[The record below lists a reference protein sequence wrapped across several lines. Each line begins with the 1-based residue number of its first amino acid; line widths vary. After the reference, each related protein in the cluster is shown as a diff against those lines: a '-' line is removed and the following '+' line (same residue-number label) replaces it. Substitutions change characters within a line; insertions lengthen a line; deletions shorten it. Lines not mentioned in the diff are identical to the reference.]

1 MKINIIKSNQRGLSE
16 LDWLYSRHSFSFSN
30 YYDSKRIGFGVL
42 KVLNDDII
50 APSKGFGS
58 HHHDNFEIVTIVL
71 EGALEHK
78 DSMGNKGIIKANEI
92 QRMSAGTGIMHSE
105 FNPSKKDKVHLLQIW
120 IEPKENNIKPSYE
133 QKNFFKLKINEFTSV
148 VSGIRNNNSVY
159 IHQNAYF
166 SLGNFDADK
175 EINYKLHNV
184 KNGIFLF
191 VIEGEINI
199 ENNLLKEGD
208 TAEIQETSK
217 VNFMTKKES
226 KIIIIEVPLGLT
238 TR

>member
-1 MKINIIKSNQRGLSE
+1 MKINIIKSNERGLSE

-30 YYDSKRIGFGVL
+30 YYDPKRMGFGVL

-148 VSGIRNNNSVY
+148 ISGIKNKNTVY
-159 IHQNAYF
+159 INQDAYF
-166 SLGNFDADK
+166 SLGRFNANK
-175 EINYKLHNV
+175 EVNYKLHDV
-184 KNGIFLF
+184 KNGVF
-191 VIEGEINI
+191 VFIIQGEINI
-199 ENNLLKEGD
+199 ENNVFKEGD
-208 TAEIQETSK
+208 AGEIKEINKINFITKRDSK
-217 VNFMTKKES
+217 LL
-226 KIIIIEVPLGLT
+226 IIEVPWDN
-238 TR
+238 

>member
-120 IEPKENNIKPSYE
+120 IEPNKLDIKPSYE
-133 QKNFFKLKINEFTSV
+133 QKNFSELKINEFTSV
-148 VSGIRNNNSVY
+148 ISGIKNKNTVY
-159 IHQNAYF
+159 INQDAYF
-166 SLGNFDADK
+166 SLGRFNANK
-175 EINYKLHNV
+175 EVNYKLHDV
-184 KNGIFLF
+184 KNGVF
-191 VIEGEINI
+191 VFIIQGEINI
-199 ENNLLKEGD
+199 ENNVFKEGD
-208 TAEIQETSK
+208 AGEIKEINKINFITKRDSK
-217 VNFMTKKES
+217 LL
-226 KIIIIEVPLGLT
+226 IIEVPWDN
-238 TR
+238 

>member
-1 MKINIIKSNQRGLSE
+1 MKINIIKSNERGLSE

-30 YYDSKRIGFGVL
+30 YYDPKRMGFGVL

-120 IEPKENNIKPSYE
+120 IEPNKLDIKPSYE
-133 QKNFFKLKINEFTSV
+133 QKNFSELKINEFTSV
-148 VSGIRNNNSVY
+148 ISGIKNKNTVY
-159 IHQNAYF
+159 INQDAYF
-166 SLGNFDADK
+166 SLGRFNANK
-175 EINYKLHNV
+175 EVNYKLHDV
-184 KNGIFLF
+184 KNGVF
-191 VIEGEINI
+191 VFIIQGEINI
-199 ENNLLKEGD
+199 ENNVFKEGD
-208 TAEIQETSK
+208 AGEIKEINKINFITKRDSK
-217 VNFMTKKES
+217 LL
-226 KIIIIEVPLGLT
+226 IIEVPWDN
-238 TR
+238 

>member
-1 MKINIIKSNQRGLSE
+1 
-16 LDWLYSRHSFSFSN
+16 
-30 YYDSKRIGFGVL
+30 
-42 KVLNDDII
+42 
-50 APSKGFGS
+50 
-58 HHHDNFEIVTIVL
+58 
-71 EGALEHK
+71 GALEHK